1 MFESLSN
8 NDIYILCSYLA
19 TGVVLIAVAVFSWRA
34 KKHNEASLHKLEQ
47 QIQEL
52 SEK

>member
-19 TGVVLIAVAVFSWRA
+19 TVVVLIAVASFSWRA
-34 KKHNEASLHKLEQ
+34 KKNNENDLRKLEQ